1 MALTEKQKAYERKRN
16 AWNYYLVM
24 AKGQTNCFKAH
35 SFKSVE
41 RLVPN
46 ATLMEKVDEEYYN
59 NFSGFKMKINN

>member
-1 MALTEKQKAYERKRN
+1 MALTGKQKAYERKRN
-16 AWNYYLVM
+16 SWNYYLTMVH
-24 AKGQTNCFKAH
+24 GQTNCFKSH

-41 RLVPN
+41 KLVPN